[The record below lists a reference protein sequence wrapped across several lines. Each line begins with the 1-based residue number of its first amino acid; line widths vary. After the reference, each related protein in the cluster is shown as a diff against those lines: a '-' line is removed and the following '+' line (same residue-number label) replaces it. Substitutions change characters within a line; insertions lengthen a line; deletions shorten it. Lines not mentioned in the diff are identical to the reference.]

1 MQKKIYIV
9 RHAKSSWTNMG
20 LSDFDR
26 PLDDRG
32 ERDAP
37 VMADFLSQQG
47 VLPDIM
53 ISSPAKRAKTTALI
67 FSDVFHKKL
76 NFAENLYHGEP
87 DDYLQHIQL
96 LDESIHSVMLF
107 GHNPGITYI
116 AHLVKPHSTDNVST
130 CGVLDLS
137 MDAQIPWEKAD
148 WSVMSLDGLFNP
160 KNIRL

>member
-9 RHAKSSWTNMG
+9 RHAKSSWTNIG

-37 VMADFLSQQG
+37 VMAAFLKRQG
-47 VLPDIM
+47 VLPDVI
-53 ISSPAKRAKTTALI
+53 ISSPAKRAKTTAMV
-67 FSDVFHKKL
+67 FSDVFHKKVT
-76 NFAENLYHGEP
+76 FADNLYHGDPE
-87 DDYLQHIQL
+87 DYLQHIQL
-96 LDESIHSVMLF
+96 LDENVQSVMLF

-116 AHLVKPHSTDNVST
+116 AHLVKPHSTENVST

-137 MDAQIPWEKAD
+137 MDAGQIWETAD
-148 WSVMSLDGLFNP
+148 WSAMTLEDIYTP
-160 KNIRL
+160 KSIR